1 MVDLARVLKELHEC
15 NKDVQNFWNKAALS
29 RSISLF
35 LLAIHFEPPKNEIC
49 NKKCDFFIQ
58 EDVGYLLTPTSRLL
72 LKDESNLSMIPFLQV
87 ELDPIMMDPWKYLS
101 KWFQNGDFTPSLTVH
116 GSTSLDTPRRNQSN
130 RLFNKAIAN

>member
-1 MVDLARVLKELHEC
+1 MRIL
-15 NKDVQNFWNKAALS
+15 
-29 RSISLF
+29 
-35 LLAIHFEPPKNEIC
+35 IHA
-49 NKKCDFFIQ
+49 DFFIQ

-116 GSTSLDTPRRNQSN
+116 GKPFFGYTEKEPKLN
-130 RLFNKAIAN
+130 RLFNKAIASDAPLVINGVIEHCKGIFEGLKSLVDLGGGTGTMA